1 MGGKAEEEERKG
13 EVEMLVEV
21 VVLQEMLV
29 EEVMRRNNGL
39 HEANLIVGVLW
50 GDLGGTLLGK
60 NQPRLQLPISF
71 QLPGSQSQRCG
82 TCREKGE

>member
-1 MGGKAEEEERKG
+1 MGGKAEEGERKG
-13 EVEMLVEV
+13 VVGTSVEV
-21 VVLQEMLV
+21 VVLEEMLV

-39 HEANLIVGVLW
+39 HEANLIAGVLW

-71 QLPGSQSQRCG
+71 QLPGSQSRRCG

>member
-13 EVEMLVEV
+13 EVGTLVEV
-21 VVLQEMLV
+21 VVVEEMLV

-39 HEANLIVGVLW
+39 HEANLIAGVLW

-71 QLPGSQSQRCG
+71 QLPGSQSRRCG

>member
-21 VVLQEMLV
+21 VVLEEMLV
-29 EEVMRRNNGL
+29 EEVMMRNNGL
-39 HEANLIVGVLW
+39 HEANLIAGVLW
-50 GDLGGTLLGK
+50 GDLDGTLLGK

-71 QLPGSQSQRCG
+71 QLPGSQSRHCG